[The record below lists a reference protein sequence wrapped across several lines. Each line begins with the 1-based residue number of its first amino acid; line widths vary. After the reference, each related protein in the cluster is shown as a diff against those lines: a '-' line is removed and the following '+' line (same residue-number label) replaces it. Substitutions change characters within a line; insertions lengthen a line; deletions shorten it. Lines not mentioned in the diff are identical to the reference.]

1 MNLLISSV
9 FISGIG
15 YALVKALA
23 AGGAETI
30 ALSRTQEDLD
40 GLKAEV
46 TVFVFYLSNTN
57 TATFVERVMLKCGDK
72 SHVEVLLSSDI
83 NMFSLYRISRFTIL
97 FVLTAIVVC

>member
-1 MNLLISSV
+1 MNLLTWSV

-40 GLKAEV
+40 QLKAEV
-46 TVFVFYLSNTN
+46 ADFVFFLWI
-57 TATFVERVMLKCGDK
+57 AI
-72 SHVEVLLSSDI
+72 LL
-83 NMFSLYRISRFTIL
+83 NL
-97 FVLTAIVVC
+97 VN